1 MQFFCDLIDEFPPFI
16 AEVVLRLNSL
26 FDDSQDSVCLDKIR
40 WTERMINSK
49 INGERRVHEIKVVFV
64 VFELLHLSANENRPF
79 LPYQART

>member
-1 MQFFCDLIDEFPPFI
+1 
-16 AEVVLRLNSL
+16 
-26 FDDSQDSVCLDKIR
+26 
-40 WTERMINSK
+40 MINSK